1 MFLRHTFLVYGSQ
14 RTRDQILVSII
25 LFVSVVKKIVI
36 SRRLCPRIIQP
47 YEKRMTDEN
56 ILLHV
61 TFSVFGSQMRLGR
74 VLVPVTL
81 LIAVVP

>member
-25 LFVSVVKKIVI
+25 LFVSVVKKVVI

-47 YEKRMTDEN
+47 YDKRMTNEN
-56 ILLHV
+56 ILRHV
-61 TFSVFGSQMRLGR
+61 TFFVFGSQMRIGR
-74 VLVPVTL
+74 ILVSVTL
-81 LIAVVP
+81 LIAVLP